1 MKRLIVYFHY
11 DPLGQIDTACRV
23 AVEAMAHYG
32 EVFFISN
39 GTLRPADRAWAASV
53 TLTCRER
60 ENEGFD
66 VGAYKEALAVIGRGR
81 LARYDELVLMNFTL
95 AGPVCSLASMFA
107 AMEARQELAF
117 WGLTRHYAMKS
128 RRFGGRSGEV
138 PEHLQSHFLAVRA
151 PLLHSE
157 DFWQYWQK
165 MPLPKS
171 YEESI
176 ANHETRFTA
185 HFANLGC
192 RWDSY
197 VDTKDLRDVFVNPIM
212 ACPRELLAN
221 RGCPF
226 FKRRSFFTPYA
237 DELRRTDG
245 QAAAELYDYLKSETD
260 YPVDDLLRALLP
272 VQPLA
277 AMAQNLHWHYI
288 LPQTAGECAPIL
300 LDANTL
306 AKGCALQPDAVY
318 CLPLPRAAG
327 VEGYYY
333 ARSMPTSLQ
342 LTQAAELFDA
352 HPLVGVLGPA
362 LPLYAG
368 CAAEKARCWQQ
379 QKPAVQAKLSALD
392 CPLPLDE
399 TPPPLPNGGC
409 LLVRGAAFP
418 QGLPPLQTESD
429 FWLVPLLAQYNGYAS
444 ATFETAAQCAARAD
458 VLDAA
463 LAAQR
468 GVGPVFRLMGR
479 TVKNALRK
487 RKESAR

>member
-1 MKRLIVYFHY
+1 
-11 DPLGQIDTACRV
+11 
-23 AVEAMAHYG
+23 
-32 EVFFISN
+32 
-39 GTLRPADRAWAASV
+39 
-53 TLTCRER
+53 
-60 ENEGFD
+60 
-66 VGAYKEALAVIGRGR
+66 
-81 LARYDELVLMNFTL
+81 
-95 AGPVCSLASMFA
+95 
-107 AMEARQELAF
+107 
-117 WGLTRHYAMKS
+117 
-128 RRFGGRSGEV
+128 
-138 PEHLQSHFLAVRA
+138 
-151 PLLHSE
+151 
-157 DFWQYWQK
+157 
-165 MPLPKS
+165 
-171 YEESI
+171 
-176 ANHETRFTA
+176 
-185 HFANLGC
+185 
-192 RWDSY
+192 
-197 VDTKDLRDVFVNPIM
+197 M
-212 ACPRELLAN
+212 ACPKLLLVD

-245 QAAAELYDYLKSETD
+245 QAAAELYDYLKSEAD

-318 CLPLPRAAG
+318 CLMLPRAAG
-327 VEGYYY
+327 VEDYYY

-342 LTQAAELFDA
+342 LAQAAELFDA

-368 CAAEKARCWQQ
+368 CAAEKARRWQQ

>member
-1 MKRLIVYFHY
+1 M
-11 DPLGQIDTACRV
+11 
-23 AVEAMAHYG
+23 
-32 EVFFISN
+32 
-39 GTLRPADRAWAASV
+39 
-53 TLTCRER
+53 
-60 ENEGFD
+60 
-66 VGAYKEALAVIGRGR
+66 
-81 LARYDELVLMNFTL
+81 
-95 AGPVCSLASMFA
+95 
-107 AMEARQELAF
+107 
-117 WGLTRHYAMKS
+117 
-128 RRFGGRSGEV
+128 
-138 PEHLQSHFLAVRA
+138 
-151 PLLHSE
+151 
-157 DFWQYWQK
+157 
-165 MPLPKS
+165 
-171 YEESI
+171 
-176 ANHETRFTA
+176 
-185 HFANLGC
+185 
-192 RWDSY
+192 
-197 VDTKDLRDVFVNPIM
+197 DTKDLASLFVNPIM
-212 ACPRELLAN
+212 ACPKLLLAD

-288 LPQTAGECAPIL
+288 LPQTAGECAPVL

-342 LTQAAELFDA
+342 LAQAAELFDA

-368 CAAEKARCWQQ
+368 CAAEKARRWQQ

-399 TPPPLPNGGC
+399 PRRRCPMAAVCWCGGRHSRRGCRRCKRSQISGWCRCWPSITAMPALHLKPPPS
-409 LLVRGAAFP
+409 VRPAP
-418 QGLPPLQTESD
+418 MCWMPPLLPSAA
-429 FWLVPLLAQYNGYAS
+429 LAQYS
-444 ATFETAAQCAARAD
+444 A
-458 VLDAA
+458 
-463 LAAQR
+463 
-468 GVGPVFRLMGR
+468 
-479 TVKNALRK
+479 
-487 RKESAR
+487 

>member
-1 MKRLIVYFHY
+1 MKRNIDIKEISDGKLYGPNDMVKADCRGCEGCSACCHGMGTSIVLT
-11 DPLGQIDTACRV
+11 PLDIYRLEKELNASFGELMTKG
-23 AVEAMAHYG
+23 VELNLADGVILPNLAMRG
-32 EVFFISN
+32 E
-39 GTLRPADRAWAASV
+39 
-53 TLTCRER
+53 
-60 ENEGFD
+60 
-66 VGAYKEALAVIGRGR
+66 KEACAFLNDSVR
-81 LARYDELVLMNFTL
+81 L
-95 AGPVCSLASMFA
+95 
-107 AMEARQELAF
+107 
-117 WGLTRHYAMKS
+117 
-128 RRFGGRSGEV
+128 
-138 PEHLQSHFLAVRA
+138 
-151 PLLHSE
+151 
-157 DFWQYWQK
+157 
-165 MPLPKS
+165 
-171 YEESI
+171 
-176 ANHETRFTA
+176 HETQFTA
-185 HFANLGC
+185 HFAALGY
-192 RWDSY
+192 RWDTF
-197 VDTKDLRDVFVNPIM
+197 VDTKDLASLFVNPIM
-212 ACPRELLAN
+212 ACPKLLAD

-342 LTQAAELFDA
+342 LAQAAELFDA

-368 CAAEKARCWQQ
+368 CAAEKARRWQQ

>member
-1 MKRLIVYFHY
+1 M
-11 DPLGQIDTACRV
+11 
-23 AVEAMAHYG
+23 
-32 EVFFISN
+32 
-39 GTLRPADRAWAASV
+39 
-53 TLTCRER
+53 
-60 ENEGFD
+60 
-66 VGAYKEALAVIGRGR
+66 
-81 LARYDELVLMNFTL
+81 
-95 AGPVCSLASMFA
+95 
-107 AMEARQELAF
+107 
-117 WGLTRHYAMKS
+117 
-128 RRFGGRSGEV
+128 
-138 PEHLQSHFLAVRA
+138 
-151 PLLHSE
+151 
-157 DFWQYWQK
+157 
-165 MPLPKS
+165 
-171 YEESI
+171 
-176 ANHETRFTA
+176 
-185 HFANLGC
+185 
-192 RWDSY
+192 
-197 VDTKDLRDVFVNPIM
+197 DTKDLASLFVNPIM
-212 ACPRELLAN
+212 ACPKLLLAD

-306 AKGCALQPDAVY
+306 AKGCALQPDAIY
-318 CLPLPRAAG
+318 CLPLLRAAG
-327 VEGYYY
+327 VESYYY

-342 LTQAAELFDA
+342 LAQAAELFDA

-368 CAAEKARCWQQ
+368 CAAEKARRWQQ

-418 QGLPPLQTESD
+418 QGLPPLKTESD

>member
-1 MKRLIVYFHY
+1 MYKR
-11 DPLGQIDTACRV
+11 Q
-23 AVEAMAHYG
+23 
-32 EVFFISN
+32 
-39 GTLRPADRAWAASV
+39 
-53 TLTCRER
+53 
-60 ENEGFD
+60 
-66 VGAYKEALAVIGRGR
+66 
-81 LARYDELVLMNFTL
+81 
-95 AGPVCSLASMFA
+95 
-107 AMEARQELAF
+107 
-117 WGLTRHYAMKS
+117 
-128 RRFGGRSGEV
+128 
-138 PEHLQSHFLAVRA
+138 
-151 PLLHSE
+151 
-157 DFWQYWQK
+157 
-165 MPLPKS
+165 
-171 YEESI
+171 
-176 ANHETRFTA
+176 
-185 HFANLGC
+185 
-192 RWDSY
+192 
-197 VDTKDLRDVFVNPIM
+197 
-212 ACPRELLAN
+212 
-221 RGCPF
+221 
-226 FKRRSFFTPYA
+226 
-237 DELRRTDG
+237 DG

-318 CLPLPRAAG
+318 CLPLVRAAG

-342 LTQAAELFDA
+342 LAQAAELFDA

-368 CAAEKARCWQQ
+368 CAAEKARRWQ

-418 QGLPPLQTESD
+418 QGLPPLQMESD